1 MRRASL
7 IPEMQIMRLAAAVI
21 VGVILMKD
29 HGLVEM
35 VLAILAVY
43 CLLNALV

>member
-1 MRRASL
+1 MAV
-7 IPEMQIMRLAAAVI
+7 AVI

-35 VLAILAVY
+35 VLAVMIVY
-43 CLLNALV
+43 GLLNVLV